1 MLEILQRQLLF
12 KLAVCQGIGN
22 LGILK
27 VLQEAIAQKRV
38 DSSSTEIIRIA
49 EIKKYRELFE
59 QSWLHHKIHSEAL
72 YIRQCQHQCMTI
84 LDAVYPKLLRE
95 IYNPPAILFYR
106 GNLQLL
112 SRRKIGIVGARYA
125 TSYGLR
131 VTEALVPKIVKE
143 GFTIVSGLAKG
154 IDSRSHEMAIQNG
167 GQTIGILGTGL
178 DVYYPYEKKEL
189 QQTMKQNQLVLT
201 EYVNGSGPKKYHFPA
216 RNRIIAGLS
225 LGVCVMEARKNSGSL
240 ITAQAAMDYGREVF
254 AVPGSIFQS
263 FSTGCHELIQDGA
276 KCVQT
281 IDDICE
287 EL

>member
-38 DSSSTEIIRIA
+38 DFSSTEIIRIA
-49 EIKKYRELFE
+49 EINKYRELFE
-59 QSWLHHKIHSEAL
+59 QSWLHHTIHSEAL
-72 YIRQCQHQCMTI
+72 YIRQCQHQFMTI